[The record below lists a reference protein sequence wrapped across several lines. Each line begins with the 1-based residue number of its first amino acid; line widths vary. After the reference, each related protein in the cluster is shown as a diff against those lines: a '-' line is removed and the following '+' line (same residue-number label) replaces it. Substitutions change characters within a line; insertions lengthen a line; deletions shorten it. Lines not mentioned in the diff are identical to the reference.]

1 MVEAGAG
8 GFAGHGRAARLR
20 QQAHGRVVWFRVHD
34 KFPGDGRRPA
44 GE

>member
-1 MVEAGAG
+1 
-8 GFAGHGRAARLR
+8 LR